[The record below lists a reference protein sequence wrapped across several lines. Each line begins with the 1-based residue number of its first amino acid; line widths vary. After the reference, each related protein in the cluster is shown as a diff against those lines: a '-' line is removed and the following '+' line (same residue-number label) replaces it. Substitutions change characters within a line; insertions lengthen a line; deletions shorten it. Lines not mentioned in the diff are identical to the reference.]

1 MTAPVV
7 LGGRYELRGVLGRG
21 GWAEVHDGW
30 DTRLG
35 RAVAIKL
42 LYAGFSADPSNR
54 RRFEAEARAAASL
67 NHPNIVAV
75 HDYGEHNGTP
85 FIVMEQLPGNTLA
98 EAIARGPIP
107 QQLLRGV
114 LDDVLAALTAAHDV
128 GILHRDI
135 KPGNI
140 LFTPS
145 GHAKVTDFGIAKT
158 AGSEPTATGQ
168 IMGTMSYLSPER
180 VAGKPATI
188 SDDLYSVGVLGYEAL
203 TGRRPFEQEN
213 MGALARAILDDRPP
227 PIAALRP
234 DADPLLVAVIDRAM
248 AHDASQ
254 RFFSV
259 RQMRTA
265 LSGTIP
271 AVAVDGPLAAAVRP
285 PTKVLTSPPPAAT
298 LGPLTRTA
306 WTRPRRTRTLM
317 GLSAVLAL
325 LILAA
330 ILIMVDRPLQTPQ
343 PLTTSTSVP
352 APTNAPPPPPT
363 TTPLVVD
370 EEKPDDRKGE
380 EDKKGEEEKKGQEDK
395 KGQGGGQG
403 HGRGN

>member
-42 LYAGFSADPSNR
+42 LYAGFSTDSSNR

-75 HDYGEHNGTP
+75 HDYGEHNGAP

-98 EAIARGPIP
+98 DAVAHGPMP
-107 QQLLRGV
+107 QQLLRTV

-140 LFTPS
+140 LFTQS

-168 IMGTMSYLSPER
+168 IMGTMAYLSPDRLEGR
-180 VAGKPATI
+180 PATV

-203 TGRRPFEQEN
+203 TGRPPFKHEN
-213 MGALARAILDDRPP
+213 MGALARAILAEQPL
-227 PIAALRP
+227 PIPALRP
-234 DADPLLVAVIDRAM
+234 DADPALVAVIDRAM
-248 AHDASQ
+248 ARDPLR
-254 RFFSV
+254 RFLSA

-265 LSGTIP
+265 LWDNVPTAIGRRSGGRGSG
-271 AVAVDGPLAAAVRP
+271 ASAHDGAD
-285 PTKVLTSPPPAAT
+285 LTAT
-298 LGPLTRTA
+298 RGDTCPLTPHA
-306 WTRPRRTRTLM
+306 
-317 GLSAVLAL
+317 
-325 LILAA
+325 
-330 ILIMVDRPLQTPQ
+330 
-343 PLTTSTSVP
+343 
-352 APTNAPPPPPT
+352 
-363 TTPLVVD
+363 
-370 EEKPDDRKGE
+370 
-380 EDKKGEEEKKGQEDK
+380 
-395 KGQGGGQG
+395 
-403 HGRGN
+403 HGRGRVERRR